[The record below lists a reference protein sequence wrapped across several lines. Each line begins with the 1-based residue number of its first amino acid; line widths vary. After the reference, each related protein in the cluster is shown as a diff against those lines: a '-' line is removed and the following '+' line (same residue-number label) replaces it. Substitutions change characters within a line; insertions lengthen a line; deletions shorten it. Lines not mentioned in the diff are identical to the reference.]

1 MADFH
6 NPPGLNAPSGICTN
20 SRKSHRPERLSRG
33 GSRQVRKLNLGE
45 VERVDLKSCFC
56 PDLPGFAALTH
67 VFGGL

>member
-20 SRKSHRPERLSRG
+20 SRTSHRPERLSRG
-33 GSRQVRKLNLGE
+33 GSRQVRQLNLGE
-45 VERVDLKSCFC
+45 VERVDFFPNFI
-56 PDLPGFAALTH
+56 PDLTGFAALTH